1 MKQLDDIMIRLRAL
15 QPELR
20 RRYPIRAMGVFGSYV
35 RGEQN
40 PDSDLDVL
48 VDLGEGMTLP
58 DYAGLQMELSD
69 ALGVKVDLANKK
81 ALKRRIG
88 GRILAEV
95 KMM

>member
-1 MKQLDDIMIRLRAL
+1 MQQFDDIMAHLRAL

-20 RRYPIRAMGVFGSYV
+20 RRYPIRAMGVFGSYA
-35 RGEQN
+35 RGEQT
-40 PDSDLDVL
+40 PDSDLDIL

-58 DYAGLQMELSD
+58 DYAGLQMELSA
-69 ALGVKVDLANKK
+69 ALGLKVDLANKE

-88 GRILAEV
+88 GRILTEV

>member
-20 RRYPIRAMGVFGSYV
+20 RRYPIRAMGVFGSYA
-35 RGEQN
+35 RGEQK

-48 VDLGEGMTLP
+48 VELGEGMTLP

-88 GRILAEV
+88 RRILAEV